1 MLCNKKNYD
10 YNKLFYSVLPT
21 FIKYGFSIYI
31 LIKYRFK
38 LMNVRPY
45 HIIAHIF
52 LKPKFCAEEGAFLF
66 LLYIFYTMIVTL
78 VVIHSPDRID
88 L

>member
-1 MLCNKKNYD
+1 
-10 YNKLFYSVLPT
+10 
-21 FIKYGFSIYI
+21 
-31 LIKYRFK
+31 
-38 LMNVRPY
+38 MNVRPY

-52 LKPKFCAEEGAFLF
+52 LKQKFCAEEGAFLF